1 MKETVQDIELIEKF
15 LNGKMSIEE
24 NVVFEEKRA
33 KNEEFKSLLTD
44 MDMLI
49 EGIKQSAVKTSKEEK
64 LERLKFFADVMEM
77 EAIATDEENNVE
89 KKVVPLYR
97 RPSMLAAAASVALLI
112 TVGIYWMQNRAPQ
125 NERLYVAYF
134 QPFDSPGSGL
144 TRGNSEENMKTKA
157 YDAYDNGRYADAI
170 PYFKDI
176 LKTNDD
182 PISHL
187 CLGNAQLGAGQFA
200 EAEATFTNMLEE
212 HTDLVTQAKW
222 YLALTYLKQAKME
235 RAKATLWEI
244 SKSSTYGEKANKLLK
259 ELD

>member
-1 MKETVQDIELIEKF
+1 
-15 LNGKMSIEE
+15 MS
-24 NVVFEEKRA
+24 A
-33 KNEEFKSLLTD
+33 KNIYMGSHRAILLATALACVRGNLTAAD
-44 MDMLI
+44 
-49 EGIKQSAVKTSKEEK
+49 SAVTPAAPKGWET
-64 LERLKFFADVMEM
+64 
-77 EAIATDEENNVE
+77 T
-89 KKVVPLYR
+89 
-97 RPSMLAAAASVALLI
+97 AAAAA
-112 TVGIYWMQNRAPQ
+112 T
-125 NERLYVAYF
+125 
-134 QPFDSPGSGL
+134 L

-222 YLALTYLKQAKME
+222 YLALPYLKQAKME